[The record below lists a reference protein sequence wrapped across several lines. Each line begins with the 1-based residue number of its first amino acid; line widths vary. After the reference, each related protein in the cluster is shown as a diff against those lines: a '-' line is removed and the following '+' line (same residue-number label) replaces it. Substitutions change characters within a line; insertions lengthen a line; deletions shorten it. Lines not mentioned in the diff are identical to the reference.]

1 MNDVKVS
8 VITPCFNSEKTIR
21 KTLESMLNQTYNN
34 YEYII
39 IDGKSTDKTLQIVE
53 EYKSLFG
60 KKIRVFSEPDRGIY
74 DAMNKGITKASGDII
89 GIVNSDDYYE
99 LDALENMV
107 AEIPNDKYFIL
118 YGFQRCITK
127 GQEDKVV
134 LFNHRNLDTQ
144 MITHP
149 TCFVSKD
156 TYKDMGLYSLK
167 YRSSADYE
175 FMLRVFHS
183 GKVTFKPVYKI
194 ISNFESGGMSS
205 TEVGVRETAKL
216 RLEYGIISHK
226 KYHMIMLRS
235 RVYNLLKKL
244 R

>member
-1 MNDVKVS
+1 MNNVKVS
-8 VITPCFNSEKTIR
+8 VITPCFNSEKTIQ

-39 IDGKSTDKTLQIVE
+39 IDGKSTDKTLQIIE
-53 EYKSLFG
+53 KYKPLFG
-60 KKIRVFSEPDRGIY
+60 EKIQVYSEPDKGIY
-74 DAMNKGITKASGDII
+74 DAMNKGIMKASGDII

-107 AEIPNDKYFIL
+107 NEVPDDKYFIL

-156 TYKDMGLYSLK
+156 TYKDFGLYNLE

-183 GKVTFKPVYKI
+183 EKVTFKPVYKI

-216 RLEYGIISHK
+216 RLEYGIISKK
-226 KYHMIMLRS
+226 KYHMIMVRS
-235 RVYNLLKKL
+235 RVHNLLQKL

>member
-1 MNDVKVS
+1 MNNVKVS
-8 VITPCFNSEKTIR
+8 VITPCFNSENTIR

-39 IDGKSTDKTLQIVE
+39 IDGKSTDKTLQIIK
-53 EYKSLFG
+53 EYRPLFG
-60 KKIRVFSEPDRGIY
+60 EKLQVYSEPDKGIY
-74 DAMNKGITKASGDII
+74 DAMNKGIMKASGNMI

-107 AEIPNDKYFIL
+107 REVPDDKYFIL

-156 TYKDMGLYSLK
+156 TYKDFGLYSLEYK
-167 YRSSADYE
+167 SSADYE

-183 GKVTFKPVYKI
+183 EKVTFKPVYKI

-226 KYHMIMLRS
+226 KYYMIMIRS
-235 RVYNLLKKL
+235 LIHNFINRI
-244 R
+244 